1 MPNSP
6 VAAPRNE
13 ESAERLARPLIQLA
27 KANGISTSYIDQL
40 GAYVEIRDE
49 VLVSV
54 LRALGVDASTDEAV
68 TKSYEATV
76 RKTQTT
82 LVPSTI
88 VKFLGTPTAIP
99 IRPAGRNVT
108 LRLLLE
114 DGTAYA
120 GNLAMCLLAENDGT
134 LRLNLPDD
142 IPSGYHALR
151 INAGDAYGEATL
163 ICAPASI
170 PVPKAVADRQR
181 WGWMAQMYSVRSSES
196 WGVGDYGDLRHLLK
210 DAAEKTH
217 ADFMLINPIHACAPI
232 PPLEPSPYL
241 PESRRFLNVTYIR
254 PQDIAEYADLSESDK
269 AEVARLHAQVSAAN
283 DDVNPMDINSAWCHK
298 RQALK
303 IIFRQPRSVERQS
316 AFERFKEQA
325 GPDLKA
331 FAAWSVA
338 FEVWGAPWETSWF
351 NDTNRDSPEVAELI
365 REHADLVE
373 FQCWLQWIADEQVSA
388 AQQIAKN
395 SGMALG
401 LMQDMAVGVHSLG
414 ADVWWNPE
422 RFAVG
427 SVTVGCPPDFYN
439 QQGQD
444 WGQPPFNPNY
454 LNATGYGVYR
464 DMVHTM
470 FAHAGAVRIDH
481 VLGLF
486 RLWWIPQGEGAKNGA
501 YVTYN
506 VDAMIAILTIEA
518 SRADGLVIGE
528 DLGTVPNYVRKVL
541 ASHGVLGTVV
551 EWFARVDDS
560 PNAGDPYDDPT
571 NYRKY
576 ALASVTTHDLPPTA
590 GYLQF
595 EHVQLRERLH
605 LLTESVE
612 SFQASATAER
622 QAMLNRLRT
631 LGLISDEEADD
642 ADSHIPQIVEAMHAM
657 LRKSPSLLIQA
668 ALVDGVGERRT
679 QNQPGTSDQ
688 YPNWRIPLA
697 DEHGRVVHTDEVFD
711 LPRVKSLAA
720 IMDA

>member
-1 MPNSP
+1 M
-6 VAAPRNE
+6 
-13 ESAERLARPLIQLA
+13 
-27 KANGISTSYIDQL
+27 
-40 GAYVEIRDE
+40 
-49 VLVSV
+49 
-54 LRALGVDASTDEAV
+54 
-68 TKSYEATV
+68 
-76 RKTQTT
+76 
-82 LVPSTI
+82 
-88 VKFLGTPTAIP
+88 
-99 IRPAGRNVT
+99 
-108 LRLLLE
+108 
-114 DGTAYA
+114 
-120 GNLAMCLLAENDGT
+120 
-134 LRLNLPDD
+134 
-142 IPSGYHALR
+142 
-151 INAGDAYGEATL
+151 
-163 ICAPASI
+163 
-170 PVPKAVADRQR
+170 
-181 WGWMAQMYSVRSSES
+181 
-196 WGVGDYGDLRHLLK
+196 
-210 DAAEKTH
+210 
-217 ADFMLINPIHACAPI
+217 
-232 PPLEPSPYL
+232 
-241 PESRRFLNVTYIR
+241 
-254 PQDIAEYADLSESDK
+254 
-269 AEVARLHAQVSAAN
+269 
-283 DDVNPMDINSAWCHK
+283 
-298 RQALK
+298 
-303 IIFRQPRSVERQS
+303 
-316 AFERFKEQA
+316 
-325 GPDLKA
+325 
-331 FAAWSVA
+331 A

-422 RFAVG
+422 RFAV
-427 SVTVGCPPDFYN
+427 
-439 QQGQD
+439 
-444 WGQPPFNPNY
+444 NPNY

-518 SRADGLVIGE
+518 SRVDGLV
-528 DLGTVPNYVRKVL
+528 D
-541 ASHGVLGTVV
+541 A
-551 EWFARVDDS
+551 S

>member
-1 MPNSP
+1 
-6 VAAPRNE
+6 
-13 ESAERLARPLIQLA
+13 
-27 KANGISTSYIDQL
+27 
-40 GAYVEIRDE
+40 
-49 VLVSV
+49 
-54 LRALGVDASTDEAV
+54 
-68 TKSYEATV
+68 
-76 RKTQTT
+76 
-82 LVPSTI
+82 
-88 VKFLGTPTAIP
+88 
-99 IRPAGRNVT
+99 
-108 LRLLLE
+108 
-114 DGTAYA
+114 
-120 GNLAMCLLAENDGT
+120 
-134 LRLNLPDD
+134 
-142 IPSGYHALR
+142 
-151 INAGDAYGEATL
+151 
-163 ICAPASI
+163 
-170 PVPKAVADRQR
+170 
-181 WGWMAQMYSVRSSES
+181 MAQMYSVRSSES